1 MDIESVVEKQENPNI
16 VDFKPG
22 DTVRVYFKIVE
33 SGRERTQP
41 FTGIVIRKRR
51 AGIASNFTVR
61 QIAHSIGVE
70 RTFPFYSPL
79 VSKVEMVE
87 PGNVRKAKLYY
98 IRGLSRKKTRTKI
111 KG

>member
-16 VDFKPG
+16 ADFKPG

-33 SGRERTQP
+33 SGRERVQP

-61 QIAHSIGVE
+61 QISHGVGVE
-70 RTFPFYSPL
+70 RTFPLYSPL
-79 VSKVEMVE
+79 LSKVEMVE
-87 PGNVRKAKLYY
+87 RGEVRKSKLYY
-98 IRGLSRKKTRTKI
+98 IRGLSRKKTRAKI
-111 KG
+111 K